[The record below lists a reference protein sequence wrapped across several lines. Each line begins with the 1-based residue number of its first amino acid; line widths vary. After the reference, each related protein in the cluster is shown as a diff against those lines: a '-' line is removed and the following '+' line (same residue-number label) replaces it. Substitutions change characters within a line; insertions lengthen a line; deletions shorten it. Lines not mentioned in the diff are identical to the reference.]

1 MACWRLFRESGC
13 LHDIFSI
20 SEQNHIERRM
30 MDLARD
36 DEFCRLLWTSEFHS
50 TLERAIFVDS
60 VIFGTNV
67 QSRRLA
73 MINFL
78 SERGHYIEKVKN
90 GEETMLKI
98 DNVYSRV
105 WPMTKSCL
113 LPIQGAKLVPVYK

>member
-1 MACWRLFRESGC
+1 MFRESGC
-13 LHDIFSI
+13 LHDIFFI

-78 SERGHYIEKVKN
+78 SERGHYIEEVN
-90 GEETMLKI
+90 TLKI
-98 DNVYSRV
+98 DNAYYRV

-113 LPIQGAKLVPVYK
+113 LPIQGANLVPVYK